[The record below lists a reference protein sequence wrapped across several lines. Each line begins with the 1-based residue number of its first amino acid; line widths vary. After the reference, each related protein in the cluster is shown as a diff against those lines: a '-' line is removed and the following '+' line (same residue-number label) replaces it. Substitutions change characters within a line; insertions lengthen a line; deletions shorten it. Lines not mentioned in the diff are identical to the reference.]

1 MYRWLFPG
9 SPSISV
15 GFTENIAWGATVNSP
30 DLVDVFVLDI
40 NPENEY
46 QYRLDGEWRDLERSE
61 VDIELTL
68 WILPWTVSRE
78 ILPRAWT
85 GCVPIMEPTPF
96 VMREWASFGR

>member
-1 MYRWLFPG
+1 MGGLFPG

-61 VDIELTL
+61 TDIELTL
-68 WILPWTVSRE
+68 WGFCHGQS
-78 ILPRAWT
+78 A
-85 GCVPIMEPTPF
+85 
-96 VMREWASFGR
+96 AKY